1 MGPPPA
7 TPQPLPYTGAE
18 PGARHG
24 IVRLKSSGPEDTLV
38 FIVRAKLGS
47 DGSPGIVAGCENH
60 MHSMLLQSPA
70 SSVEPLRRVKT

>member
-1 MGPPPA
+1 
-7 TPQPLPYTGAE
+7 
-18 PGARHG
+18 
-24 IVRLKSSGPEDTLV
+24 LV